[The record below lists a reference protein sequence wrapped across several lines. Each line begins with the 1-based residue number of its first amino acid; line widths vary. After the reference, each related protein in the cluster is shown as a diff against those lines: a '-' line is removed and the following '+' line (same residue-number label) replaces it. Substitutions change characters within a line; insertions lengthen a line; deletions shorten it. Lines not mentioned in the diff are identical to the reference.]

1 MPLQILTDV
10 PPLPA
15 NYASRAGLSDSVV
28 KSLQKCLKASG
39 LCLVHGAGGM
49 GKTVATCAALLDETT
64 LCETFPQGAAY
75 VTVGQSP
82 DVLSLQSTLLRAFG
96 VHDPP
101 ADVSDGYARLYN
113 VLSGCKVLVVLD
125 DVWNASHL
133 ECFVP
138 MRGRP
143 KTWSNVAVLVTTRFA
158 DLVQKAE
165 LLRLGDLT
173 DAESRELLHLKGD
186 GALLTRLA
194 KLCSRSPLAL
204 SILGATGQLEAERDA
219 SQKPATVFTA
229 FCDELAA
236 QEKAEP
242 NAIKRCIGLAH
253 KRLEQQDKDLYLGM
267 AVFPDDVLLPI
278 AALRTIFRDKDL
290 DTQLPRLERLH
301 LIRTCLSINGI
312 AAKKRAPQMVPESA
326 STIFRWSSSK
336 SKLRDA
342 VVKGSS
348 MPDGVM
354 EENVVLF
361 AVPKKGRIH
370 EDVMKILKGAGFDA
384 KRPDRLDVAM
394 CKDVPIKLVFLPAA
408 DIPSYVMEGNVDIG
422 ISGSDMLEESMID
435 AGFDAECAPIKVIL
449 KLGIGKCRLCLQAPQ
464 QHCDRPPKDFVGQ
477 RIVTSFPAL
486 TKRYFE
492 RLAGEDAQQKT
503 HIKEVSGSVEAACG
517 LGLADAVVDLV
528 ETGTTMKAAGLDI
541 VSEVL
546 ETEALLFQQLPTE
559 ANGLSS
565 GSKADVLKLIENR
578 VSGYLTATK
587 HVMIVCNCHHDS
599 LAAVCQLMP
608 GKRSPTVTELKEESW
623 HSVSALV
630 KNSESNRIMDD
641 LSKAGAKDI
650 LCLALAN
657 TRM

>member
-1 MPLQILTDV
+1 MSLQLLTDV

-15 NYASRAGLSDSVV
+15 NYARRAGLSESLV

-39 LCLVHGAGGM
+39 LCIVHGAGGM
-49 GKTVATCAALLDETT
+49 GKTVATCASLLDETA
-64 LCETFPQGAAY
+64 LGEIFPQGAAY
-75 VTVGQSP
+75 ITVGQSP
-82 DVLSLQSTLLRAFG
+82 DVMSLQSTLLRAFG

-113 VLSGCKVLVVLD
+113 ALSGCKALVVLD

-173 DAESRELLHLKGD
+173 DAEARELLHLQGD
-186 GALLTRLA
+186 GALLARVA

-204 SILGATGQLEAERDA
+204 SILGATGQLEADHDSSR
-219 SQKPATVFTA
+219 KPAAIFTA

-236 QEKAEP
+236 QEKGEP

-253 KRLEQQDKDLYLGM
+253 KRLDQQDRDLYLGM
-267 AVFPDDVLLPI
+267 AVFPDDVLLPV
-278 AALRTIFRDKDL
+278 AALRA
-290 DTQLPRLERLH
+290 LEGWKMAGYGGSSTPLG
-301 LIRTCLSINGI
+301 S
-312 AAKKRAPQMVPESA
+312 ARAQ
-326 STIFRWSSSK
+326 
-336 SKLRDA
+336 
-342 VVKGSS
+342 SS

-354 EENVVLF
+354 EENTILF

-394 CKDVPIKLVFLPAA
+394 CKDLPIKLVFLPAA

-422 ISGSDMLEESMID
+422 ISGSDMLEESMIEAGYVD
-435 AGFDAECAPIKVIL
+435 AACAPVKVVK
-449 KLGIGKCRLCLQAPQ
+449 KLGIGKCKLCLQAPQ
-464 QHCDRPPKDFVGQ
+464 HLCDRPAKEFVGQ

-486 TKRYFE
+486 TKRYFDG
-492 RLAGEDAQQKT
+492 LAGEDTHKT

-541 VSEVL
+541 VSDVL
-546 ETEALLFQQLPTE
+546 ETEALLFHQLPTK

-565 GSKADVLKLIENR
+565 GPKANMLRLIESR
-578 VSGYLTATK
+578 ISGYLTATK
-587 HVMIVCNCHHDS
+587 YVMIVCNCHHDN
-599 LAAVCQLMP
+599 LAAVCQLLP
-608 GKRSPTVTELKEESW
+608 GKRSPTVTELKEEHW
-623 HSVSALV
+623 HSVSSLV
-630 KNSESNRIMDD
+630 KNSESNRIMDE
-641 LSKAGAKDI
+641 LSKVGAEDI
-650 LCLALAN
+650 LCLALGN